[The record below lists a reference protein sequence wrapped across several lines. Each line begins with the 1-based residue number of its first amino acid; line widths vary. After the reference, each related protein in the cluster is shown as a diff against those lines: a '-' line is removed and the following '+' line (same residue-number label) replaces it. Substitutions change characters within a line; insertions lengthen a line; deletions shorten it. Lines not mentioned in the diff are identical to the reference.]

1 MATHKKLLLLLF
13 SLGLM
18 IGLFSK
24 PDYQHENK
32 TPWNIQTLASGGVYV
47 FGITPGETTIQEA
60 NQILG
65 QFTEPRLYNNAPVR
79 LLATHEKIIIGEDVA
94 RIELEYQ
101 LDELDLAEIQQG
113 VTEFHV
119 CQYSKLTTEQEI
131 HLLNKPIARIIYTPQ
146 KQYTRSAIERELGD
160 ADSVDETKPDQ
171 QIMRYAKYQ
180 LTVTI
185 NKNKPD
191 VLIYESVM
199 PSNTLEQVP
208 VSGKAAH

>member
-1 MATHKKLLLLLF
+1 MATHNKLLILLIT
-13 SLGLM
+13 LGLM

-32 TPWNIQTLASGGVYV
+32 TPWNIQTLASGGVHV
-47 FGITPGETTIQEA
+47 FGITPGKTTIQEA
-60 NQILG
+60 NQLLG

-79 LLATHEKIIIGEDVA
+79 LLATHEKIIISEDVA

>member
-1 MATHKKLLLLLF
+1 MATHNKLLILLIT
-13 SLGLM
+13 LGLM

-32 TPWNIQTLASGGVYV
+32 TPWNIQTLASGGVHV
-47 FGITPGETTIQEA
+47 FGITPGKTTIQEA

-79 LLATHEKIIIGEDVA
+79 LLATHEKIFIGEDVA

-113 VTEFHV
+113 VTQFHV

-131 HLLNKPIARIIYTPQ
+131 HLLNIPIARIIYTPK
-146 KQYTRSAIERELGD
+146 KQYSRSAIEGELGK
-160 ADSVDETKPDQ
+160 ADSIDETKPGQ
-171 QIMRYAKYQ
+171 QILRYAKYQ

-185 NKNKPD
+185 NKDKPD
-191 VLIYESVM
+191 VLIYGNVM
-199 PSNTLEQVP
+199 PSNTLEQMP
-208 VSGKAAH
+208 VSEKAPR